1 VKRDTSRDTAIAWHH
16 PDRGYIFRDTEAAPD
31 SVREA
36 DADVAEADA
45 YYAELKARLDERS
58 PA

>member
-1 VKRDTSRDTAIAWHH
+1 MNEHDIQRRLRQICQCSACQW
-16 PDRGYIFRDTEAAPD
+16 TERAYLESQA
-31 SVREA
+31 VA
-36 DADVAEADA
+36 ADVAEADA